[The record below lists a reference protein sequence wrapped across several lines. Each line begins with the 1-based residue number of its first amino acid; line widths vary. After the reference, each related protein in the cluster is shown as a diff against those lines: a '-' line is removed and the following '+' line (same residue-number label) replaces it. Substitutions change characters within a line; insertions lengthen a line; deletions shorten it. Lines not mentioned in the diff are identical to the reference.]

1 VLIEKLE
8 DFVTGLLLPL
18 FFAISGLRTNISRV
32 HDPVTVGLLV
42 LVFTMASFAKV
53 MGTILIAVSY
63 TMTFRDGVALG
74 FLMNTRGLVEMIVL
88 NIGRDKEVSSRLR
101 LLRQRTHEHQRTCC
115 CKALTNNK

>member
-101 LLRQRTHEHQRTCC
+101 LLRQRRGLMNTRGL
-115 CKALTNNK
+115 AAA